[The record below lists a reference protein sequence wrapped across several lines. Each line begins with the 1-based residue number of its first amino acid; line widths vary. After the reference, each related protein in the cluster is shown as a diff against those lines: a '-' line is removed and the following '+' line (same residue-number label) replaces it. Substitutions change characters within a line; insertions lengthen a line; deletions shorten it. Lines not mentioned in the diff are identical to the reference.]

1 MQHYLYTGC
10 GGKSRSELFPIVDEF
25 GRFLIKGHAD
35 AVAAKNARKTDFQK
49 SYHQANLNFKQEQ
62 TMWVGLIDFLRKNE
76 KLPVVAFT
84 LSRNRCDRNVDALKS
99 CDLCTA
105 KEKNLIHLFFQR
117 CLQKLK
123 PEDRK
128 LPQIIKL
135 QDSLERGIGVH
146 HSGILPIL
154 KEIVEMLFQINL
166 VKLLFATET
175 FAMGVNM
182 PARTVIF
189 DAISKFDGKE
199 SRPLR
204 PAEYI
209 QMAGRA
215 GRRGLDA
222 NGMVILICKREVP
235 LRETLES
242 MMLGQPMK
250 LISQFRLT
258 YAMILNLICVEKVT
272 IEDMMSHSFREFGK
286 LAKKPENSKELKSA
300 EEQILSLQALSE
312 HLQPLCKFYDIAY
325 EYIQI
330 LNKVMP
336 HLIVAPKVW
345 KELKPGKIL
354 RITYEHHYNKLAILL
369 STPSTTSK
377 EPTFKVLVL
386 DNQENVAEKSNEI
399 VLTTITN
406 NLLLTKQQ
414 SRSASDHGDLWHRM
428 LSMTPDKHK
437 FIPEG
442 IGGHTVLQIKS
453 TNIVEIINKTIKAEY
468 TTIAQDYDK
477 RQIPRFRDAPPGP
490 SVLKAVN
497 ELGNLNSTANKIES
511 MNMTQGLDLAKSDIQ
526 GSLEELDRL
535 KVKLKDILPSTK
547 IANFEAEFELVFN
560 RKTLERKQDDLK
572 FMLSSKSLSLYPD
585 YCNKL
590 EVLKELKF
598 IDEHHQGTI
607 SSIIRIII

>member
-1 MQHYLYTGC
+1 MKHFLYTGC
-10 GGKSRSELFPIVDEF
+10 GGKSRNEIFPIVDEF
-25 GRFLIKGHAD
+25 GKFLLKGHSD
-35 AVAAKNARKTDFQK
+35 AVAAKNARKSDFRK
-49 SYHQANLNFKQEQ
+49 NEHAGGFRVKQEQ
-62 TMWVGLIDFLRKNE
+62 TMWVGLIDYLQKND

-84 LSRNRCDRNVDALKS
+84 LSRNRCDRNLEALKS
-99 CDLCTA
+99 CDLCTG
-105 KEKNLIHLFFQR
+105 KEKSLIHLFFNR
-117 CLQKLK
+117 CIQKLK
-123 PEDRK
+123 VEDRN
-128 LPQIIKL
+128 LPQLLTL

-154 KEIVEMLFQINL
+154 KEIVEMLFQTGL

-189 DAISKFDGKE
+189 DAITKFDGKE

-222 NGMVILICKREVP
+222 TGMVILICKNEVP
-235 LRETLES
+235 ARETLEG

-286 LAKKPENSKELKSA
+286 IAKKPENSKQLKAA
-300 EEQILSLQALSE
+300 EEKISSLQTLSE
-312 HLQPLCKFYDIAY
+312 HLTPLCKYYDVAFD
-325 EYIQI
+325 YIQTFNEI
-330 LNKVMP
+330 MP
-336 HLIVAPKVW
+336 HLILTPKTW

-354 RITYEHHYNKLAILL
+354 RITFDRHYNKLGILL
-369 STPSTTSK
+369 TTPSSTSK

-386 DNQENVAEKSNEI
+386 DDQSPTSKSDEI
-399 VLTTITN
+399 VLTTISNPNTN
-406 NLLLTKQQ
+406 ATKQSTTSSSSEQ
-414 SRSASDHGDLWHRM
+414 GDLWHRM
-428 LSMTPDKHK
+428 ISLIPEKQK

-442 IGGHTVLQIKS
+442 IGGHAVLQIKS
-453 TNIVEIINKTIKAEY
+453 TNIVEIINKNIKAEY
-468 TTIAQDYDK
+468 TTIMQDYDK
-477 RQIPRFRDAPPGP
+477 RQIPRFRDAPPGQT
-490 SVLKAVN
+490 VIKAIN
-497 ELGNLNSTANKIES
+497 ELLNFNNSNSRLEAMNL
-511 MNMTQGLDLAKSDIQ
+511 TQGLDLAKSDIH
-526 GSLEELDRL
+526 GLLDHFD
-535 KVKLKDILPSTK
+535 KLKLKLKEAASSTK
-547 IANFEAEFELVFN
+547 IANFENEFEVVYK
-560 RKTLERKQDDLK
+560 RKTLEKRQEELK

-590 EVLKELKF
+590 DVLQELNF
-598 IDEHHQGTI
+598 IDEHHQGNF
-607 SSIIRIII
+607 SYDF